1 MRILIADDDAVTRQL
16 VQMLLTKWE
25 YEVTPVDNGTDACA
39 HLVSEDGPSLAILD
53 WMMPGLDGPKVCK
66 KVRASNPKRPLYL
79 ILLTTLEKKDNI
91 VMGLESGADDYL
103 AKPFDPGELRARV
116 RAGERVV
123 NLESD
128 LRQHVR
134 ELETALAHVKQ
145 LQGLLPICSYCK
157 KIRDDQDYWHSVDR
171 YIAKET
177 NVRFSHGICPTCY
190 DEIIVPQLEKDHVES
205 GEAEAERK

>member
-16 VQMLLTKWE
+16 VQMLLVKWG
-25 YEVTPVDNGTDACA
+25 YDVTSVDNGTDAYA
-39 HLVSEDGPSLAILD
+39 VLVDQDGPSLAILD
-53 WMMPGLDGPKVCK
+53 WMMPGLDGPDVCK
-66 KVRASNPKRPLYL
+66 KVRASNPKRPLYM

-91 VMGLESGADDYL
+91 IQGLESGADDYL

-134 ELETALAHVKQ
+134 ELEDAMAHVKQ

-157 KIRDDQDYWHSVDR
+157 KIRDDQDYWHNVDQ

-190 DEIIVPQLEKDHVES
+190 DEIIVPQLKDANVKSE
-205 GEAEAERK
+205 GTEAERK

>member
-16 VQMLLTKWE
+16 VQMLLVKWE
-25 YEVTPVDNGTDACA
+25 YDVTAVDNGTDAHAC
-39 HLVSEDGPSLAILD
+39 LVDQDGPSLAILD
-53 WMMPGLDGPKVCK
+53 WMMPGLDGPDVCK
-66 KVRASNPKRPLYL
+66 KVRASNPQRPLYL

-91 VMGLESGADDYL
+91 IQGLESGADDYL

-134 ELETALAHVKQ
+134 ELEDALAHVKQ

-157 KIRDDQDYWHSVDR
+157 KIRDDQGYFQQIEHYFTEHSE
-171 YIAKET
+171 AEFT
-177 NVRFSHGICPTCY
+177 HGICPDCAKELSP
-190 DEIIVPQLEKDHVES
+190 EIGI
-205 GEAEAERK
+205 

>member
-1 MRILIADDDAVTRQL
+1 MQILIADDDAVTRQL
-16 VQMLLTKWE
+16 VQMLLVKWE
-25 YEVTPVDNGTDACA
+25 YDVIPVDNGTDACA
-39 HLVSEDGPSLAILD
+39 SLVDEDGPSLAILD
-53 WMMPGLDGPKVCK
+53 WMMPGLDGPEVCK
-66 KVRASNPKRPLYL
+66 KVRASDPKRPLYM

-134 ELETALAHVKQ
+134 ELEDALAHVKQ

-157 KIRDDQDYWHSVDR
+157 KIRDDQDYWHNVDR
-171 YIAKET
+171 YLASKT
-177 NVRFSHGICPTCY
+177 DVRFSHGICPACY
-190 DEIIVPQLEKDHVES
+190 DEIMAPQIEND
-205 GEAEAERK
+205 EAKPKPE

>member
-16 VQMLLTKWE
+16 VQMLLVKWE
-25 YEVTPVDNGTDACA
+25 YDVTAVDNGTDAHAC
-39 HLVSEDGPSLAILD
+39 LVDQDGPSLAILD
-53 WMMPGLDGPKVCK
+53 WMMPGLDGPDVCK

-91 VMGLESGADDYL
+91 IQGLESGADDYL
-103 AKPFDPGELRARV
+103 AKPFDPGELTARV

-134 ELETALAHVKQ
+134 ELEDALAHVKQ
-145 LQGLLPICSYCK
+145 LQRLLPICSYCK
-157 KIRDDQDYWHSVDR
+157 KIRDDQDYWHSVDQ

-190 DEIIVPQLEKDHVES
+190 DEIIVPQLENAD
-205 GEAEAERK
+205 AEAERK

>member
-1 MRILIADDDAVTRQL
+1 
-16 VQMLLTKWE
+16 MLLVKWA
-25 YEVTPVDNGTDACA
+25 YDVTPVANGTDACA
-39 HLVSEDGPSLAILD
+39 NLIDQDGPSLAILD
-53 WMMPGLDGPKVCK
+53 WMMPGLDGPDVCK
-66 KVRASNPKRPLYL
+66 KVRASNPKRPLYM

-91 VMGLESGADDYL
+91 IQGLESGADDYL

-128 LRQHVR
+128 LRQRVR
-134 ELETALAHVKQ
+134 ELEDALAHVKQ

-157 KIRDDQDYWHSVDR
+157 KIRDDQDYWHNVDQ

-190 DEIIVPQLEKDHVES
+190 DEIIAPQLEDADVES
-205 GEAEAERK
+205 GGAEAERK

>member
-16 VQMLLTKWE
+16 VQMLLVKWE
-25 YEVTPVDNGTDACA
+25 YDVTAVDNGRDAHAC
-39 HLVSEDGPSLAILD
+39 LVDQDGPSLAILD
-53 WMMPGLDGPKVCK
+53 WMMPGLDGPDVCK
-66 KVRASNPKRPLYL
+66 KVRASNPQRPLYL

-91 VMGLESGADDYL
+91 IQGLESGADDYL

-134 ELETALAHVKQ
+134 ELEDALAHVKQ

-157 KIRDDQDYWHSVDR
+157 KIRDDQDYWHSVDQ

-190 DEIIVPQLEKDHVES
+190 DEIIVPQLENAD
-205 GEAEAERK
+205 AEAERK

>member
-1 MRILIADDDAVTRQL
+1 MRILIADDDAVTLQL
-16 VQMLLTKWE
+16 VQMLLVKWE
-25 YEVTPVDNGTDACA
+25 YDVTPVDNGTDACA
-39 HLVSEDGPSLAILD
+39 NLIDENGPSLAILD
-53 WMMPGLDGPKVCK
+53 WMMPGLDGPEVCK

-134 ELETALAHVKQ
+134 ELEDALAHVKQ

-190 DEIIVPQLEKDHVES
+190 EDIIVPQLEKDLAES
-205 GEAEAERK
+205 EGADAERE

>member
-16 VQMLLTKWE
+16 VQMLLAKWE

-39 HLVSEDGPSLAILD
+39 NLVSEDGPSLAILD
-53 WMMPGLDGPKVCK
+53 WMMPGLDGPEVCK

-116 RAGERVV
+116 RSGERVV

-157 KIRDDQDYWHSVDR
+157 RIRDDQDYWHSVDR

-190 DEIIVPQLEKDHVES
+190 DEIIVPQLEDGPAES
-205 GEAEAERK
+205 EGAEAKRK

>member
-16 VQMLLTKWE
+16 VQMLLVKWK
-25 YEVTPVDNGTDACA
+25 YDVTAVDNGTDAHAC
-39 HLVSEDGPSLAILD
+39 LVDQDGPSLAILD
-53 WMMPGLDGPKVCK
+53 WMMPGLDGPDVCK
-66 KVRASNPKRPLYL
+66 KVRASNPQRPLYL

-91 VMGLESGADDYL
+91 IQGLESGADDYL

-134 ELETALAHVKQ
+134 ELEDALAHVKQ

-157 KIRDDQDYWHSVDR
+157 KIRDDQDYWHSVDQ

-190 DEIIVPQLEKDHVES
+190 DEIIVPQLENAD
-205 GEAEAERK
+205 AEAERK

>member
-16 VQMLLTKWE
+16 VQMLLVKWG
-25 YEVTPVDNGTDACA
+25 YDVTSVDNGTDAYA
-39 HLVSEDGPSLAILD
+39 NLVDQDGPSLAILD
-53 WMMPGLDGPKVCK
+53 WMMPGLDGPDVCK
-66 KVRASNPKRPLYL
+66 KVRASNPKRPLYM

-91 VMGLESGADDYL
+91 IQGLESGADDYL

-134 ELETALAHVKQ
+134 ELEDAMAHVKQ

-157 KIRDDQDYWHSVDR
+157 KIRDDQDYWHNVDQ

-177 NVRFSHGICPTCY
+177 DVRFSHGICPTCY
-190 DEIIVPQLEKDHVES
+190 DEIIVPQLKDANVKSE
-205 GEAEAERK
+205 GTEAERK

>member
-1 MRILIADDDAVTRQL
+1 
-16 VQMLLTKWE
+16 
-25 YEVTPVDNGTDACA
+25 
-39 HLVSEDGPSLAILD
+39 
-53 WMMPGLDGPKVCK
+53 MMPGLDGPDVCK

-91 VMGLESGADDYL
+91 IQGLESGADDYL

-134 ELETALAHVKQ
+134 ELEDALAHVKQ

-157 KIRDDQDYWHSVDR
+157 KIRDDQDYWHSVDQ

-190 DEIIVPQLEKDHVES
+190 DEIIVPQLENAD
-205 GEAEAERK
+205 AEAERK

>member
-16 VQMLLTKWE
+16 VQMLLVKWE
-25 YEVTPVDNGTDACA
+25 YDVTAVDNGTDACA
-39 HLVSEDGPSLAILD
+39 VLVDQDGPSLAILD
-53 WMMPGLDGPKVCK
+53 WMMPGLDGPDVCK
-66 KVRASNPKRPLYL
+66 KVRASNPQRPLYL

-91 VMGLESGADDYL
+91 IQGLESGADDYL

-134 ELETALAHVKQ
+134 ELEDALAHVKQ

-157 KIRDDQDYWHSVDR
+157 KIRDDQDYWHSVDQ

-190 DEIIVPQLEKDHVES
+190 DEIIVPQLENAD
-205 GEAEAERK
+205 AEAERK

>member
-1 MRILIADDDAVTRQL
+1 MRILIADDDTVTRQL
-16 VQMLLTKWE
+16 VQMLLVKWE
-25 YEVTPVDNGTDACA
+25 YDVTAVDNGRDAHAC
-39 HLVSEDGPSLAILD
+39 LVDQDGPSLAILD
-53 WMMPGLDGPKVCK
+53 WMMPGLDGPDVCK

-91 VMGLESGADDYL
+91 IQGLESGADDYL

-134 ELETALAHVKQ
+134 ELEDALAHVKQ

-157 KIRDDQDYWHSVDR
+157 KIRDDQDYWHSVDQ

-190 DEIIVPQLEKDHVES
+190 DEIIVPQLENAD
-205 GEAEAERK
+205 AEAERK

>member
-16 VQMLLTKWE
+16 VQMLLAKWE

-39 HLVSEDGPSLAILD
+39 NLVSEDGPSLAILD
-53 WMMPGLDGPKVCK
+53 WMMPGLDGPEVCR

-134 ELETALAHVKQ
+134 ELEDALAHVKQ

-190 DEIIVPQLEKDHVES
+190 DEIIVPQLEDGNVES
-205 GEAEAERK
+205 KGAGEDRE